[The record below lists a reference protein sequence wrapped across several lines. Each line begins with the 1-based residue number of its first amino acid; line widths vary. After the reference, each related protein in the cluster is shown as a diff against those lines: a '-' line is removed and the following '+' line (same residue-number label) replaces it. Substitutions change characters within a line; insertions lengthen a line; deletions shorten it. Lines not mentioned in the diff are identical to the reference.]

1 MFKVCIVKQ
10 FELDWLIDK
19 KRLIF
24 GVCSVLD
31 GRIKMELKPHDI
43 HADAIELALVKARQY
58 RSLLEPE
65 IAESI
70 CLDILNIEQD
80 NQQALV
86 IYILALT
93 DQLHHTE
100 KQSQIRDIKATINRL
115 SSMYER
121 YYYSGILSE
130 RRARFLVSQPMSQT
144 FAYDYFI
151 EAMAEYQQAE
161 QHSPVHNDDAILR
174 QNSCI
179 RTIEKEKLKPRQD
192 NDHILTDMES

>member
-10 FELDWLIDK
+10 FELDCLIDK

-93 DQLHHTE
+93 DQLHHT
-100 KQSQIRDIKATINRL
+100 
-115 SSMYER
+115 
-121 YYYSGILSE
+121 
-130 RRARFLVSQPMSQT
+130 
-144 FAYDYFI
+144 
-151 EAMAEYQQAE
+151 
-161 QHSPVHNDDAILR
+161 
-174 QNSCI
+174 
-179 RTIEKEKLKPRQD
+179 
-192 NDHILTDMES
+192 

>member
-1 MFKVCIVKQ
+1 MK
-10 FELDWLIDK
+10 
-19 KRLIF
+19 
-24 GVCSVLD
+24 
-31 GRIKMELKPHDI
+31 LKLHDI
-43 HADAIELALVKARQY
+43 HVDAIESALIKARQY

-70 CLDILNIEQD
+70 CLDILNIESE

-100 KQSQIRDIKATINRL
+100 KQSQIKIIQRTIARL
-115 SSMYER
+115 SSEYER
-121 YYYSGILSE
+121 CYYSGILSE
-130 RRARFLVSQPMSQT
+130 RRARFLISQPMSQT

-151 EAMAEYQQAE
+151 EAMGHYQQAE
-161 QHSPVHNDDAILR
+161 QLSPEHNDDAILR

-179 RTIEKEKLKPRQD
+179 RTIQKEKLQSRRD
-192 NDHILTDMES
+192 SEDILVDMES